1 MSQFDVDLGL
11 FKRLEP
17 AARPIDTFSPVR
29 IKAPDAGSQLR
40 ELAAGLST
48 FNQGLTKFALEEKEE
63 FDEKER
69 LLGEAEAAELSA
81 EDRRKIAIKG
91 IQQAEKDG
99 LIPEGYSPARLIAI
113 QEAVGREIAQDYEKR
128 AFSLVQSLS
137 DPTNNDNIEKAFKS
151 EWEKTQLG
159 DQSFYIT
166 AAALKARAEIDN
178 RLERQV
184 YAQRAVNTVSLNKEQ
199 HSDKLTSDLDDLDT
213 LKSDYTPEFFETHM
227 NDGKTQFNHSFFQ
240 ETYERVAAE
249 AISLAQQGDKE
260 RAVLLIEAFS
270 QANPSKQKNADM
282 GRKFGIELKELE
294 RKVELADRDFEAAER
309 SRDAQK
315 EAEAGREQV
324 RLKRERDAVVNRIW
338 ATTDFTQLTR
348 SEAEGVVLS
357 GFEEAGIAPEQ
368 VGDYIRNDFPTDYSK
383 SQDSTVEREEGL
395 LLGNVGSQAEL
406 DALIEELKPS
416 RAVIAAAQSGLE
428 RRLLNQSDRIR
439 GRTSNSRT
447 RWAQIIAVGLE
458 KSTSPLAN
466 QLYNREIQRFDDA
479 VIDIIEEIQE
489 ENQGIS
495 PVDLGNEV
503 QRRIGAWVNENQ
515 ARVTDERDVGSVVS
529 QIRAE
534 GVELPQIG
542 ELPPEPSD
550 EEFAG
555 EGPAEGLF
563 AGRLGNRVGDY
574 FDQTTSK
581 AREDYARENV
591 QPIIQEELKSA
602 DFQIRK
608 ITRGFTRPATSLT
621 PATPVPGREL
631 DQNGLDARRYR
642 SAVLFTGVSIDDLER
657 GAFENGVTIVDTLRN
672 PEVTPYFPNKKA
684 LSDALDAY
692 NAAAPEA
699 KNETLIGRL
708 IGELGSGETGTAEQ
722 FATVQGL
729 LLIRRGMVEQESN

>member
-81 EDRRKIAIKG
+81 EERRKIAING
-91 IQQAEKDG
+91 IRQAEKDG

-128 AFSLVQSLS
+128 AFSLVQRLS
-137 DPTNNDNIEKAFKS
+137 DPTNNENIEEAFKG

-166 AAALKARAEIDN
+166 ASALKARAEIDN

-213 LKSDYTPEFFETHM
+213 LKSDYTPEFFENHM

-240 ETYERVAAE
+240 ETYERVSAE

-260 RAVLLIEAFS
+260 RAMLLIEAFS
-270 QANPSKQKNADM
+270 QANPSGQKNADM
-282 GRKFGIELKELE
+282 GRKFGIELKELQ

-309 SRDAQK
+309 SRNAQK
-315 EAEAGREQV
+315 EAEAGREEA

-338 ATTDFTQLTR
+338 ARTDFTQLTR
-348 SEAEGVVLS
+348 REAEEVVRS

-383 SQDSTVEREEGL
+383 SQDSTIEREEGL
-395 LLGNVGSQAEL
+395 LLGNAGSQAEL

-416 RAVIAAAQSGLE
+416 RAVVAAAQSGLE
-428 RRLLNQSDRIR
+428 RNLLNQSDRIR
-439 GRTSNSRT
+439 GRTSDSR
-447 RWAQIIAVGLE
+447 RLWLNLVESGLE
-458 KSTSPLAN
+458 GSVGTLST
-466 QLYNREIQRFDDA
+466 EIFNEESQRFDDA
-479 VIDIIEEIQE
+479 VSDIIEEIQE
-489 ENQGIS
+489 ENQNIS
-495 PVDLGNEV
+495 PLDLGNEV
-503 QRRIGAWVNENQ
+503 QRRIREWVTENKSRILNEQ
-515 ARVTDERDVGSVVS
+515 DVNSVVS
-529 QIRAE
+529 RIRADE
-534 GVELPQIG
+534 FVLPQIG

-555 EGPAEGLF
+555 EGPLEGLF

-591 QPIIQEELKSA
+591 QPIIQEELKAA

-631 DQNGLDARRYR
+631 DQNGIDARRYR
-642 SAVLFTGVSIDDLER
+642 SAVLFTGVSIEDLER
-657 GAFENGVTIVDTLRN
+657 GSFENGVTIVDDLRK
-672 PEVTPYFPNKKA
+672 PKMTPFFPNKKA
-684 LSDALDAY
+684 LEDALDEY
-692 NAAAPEA
+692 DNAAPEA
-699 KNETLIGRL
+699 QSGTLIGRL
-708 IGELGSGETGTAEQ
+708 IAELGAENTGTADD
-722 FATVQGL
+722 FATMQGL
-729 LLIRRGMVEQESN
+729 LLQRRGMN

>member
-81 EDRRKIAIKG
+81 EERRKIAING
-91 IQQAEKDG
+91 IRQAEKDG

-128 AFSLVQSLS
+128 AFSLVQRLS
-137 DPTNNDNIEKAFKS
+137 DPTNDENIEEAFKG

-166 AAALKARAEIDN
+166 TAALKARAEIDN

-199 HSDKLTSDLDDLDT
+199 HSDELTSKLDDLDT
-213 LKSDYTPEFFETHM
+213 LKSEYTPEFFENHM

-240 ETYERVAAE
+240 ETYERVSAE

-270 QANPSKQKNADM
+270 QANPSGQKNADM

-294 RKVELADRDFEAAER
+294 RKVKLADRDFEAAER

-315 EAEAGREQV
+315 EAEAGREEA
-324 RLKRERDAVVNRIW
+324 RLKRERDQVVNRIW
-338 ATTDFTQLTR
+338 AATDFTQLTR
-348 SEAEGVVLS
+348 SEAEEVVLS

-368 VGDYIRNDFPTDYSK
+368 VGDYIRNDFPNDYSK

-395 LLGNVGSQAEL
+395 LLGNAGSQAEL

-416 RAVIAAAQSGLE
+416 RAVVAAAQSGLE
-428 RRLLNQSDRIR
+428 RNLLNQSDRIR
-439 GRTSNSRT
+439 GRTSDSR
-447 RWAQIIAVGLE
+447 RLWLNLVESGLE
-458 KSTSPLAN
+458 GSVGTLST
-466 QLYNREIQRFDDA
+466 EIFNEESQRFDDA
-479 VIDIIEEIQE
+479 VSEFINEIQE
-489 ENQGIS
+489 ENPNIS

-503 QRRIGAWVNENQ
+503 QRRTREWVTENKPRILNEQ
-515 ARVTDERDVGSVVS
+515 DVNSVVS
-529 QIRAE
+529 RIRADE
-534 GVELPQIG
+534 FVLPQIG
-542 ELPPEPSD
+542 ELPTAPSGD
-550 EEFAG
+550 EFTE
-555 EGPAEGLF
+555 EGALFGLVG
-563 AGRLGNRVGDY
+563 GRLANRVGDY
-574 FDQTTSK
+574 FEETT
-581 AREDYARENV
+581 AQGRERYARENV
-591 QPIIQEELKSA
+591 QPVIQEELKAA
-602 DFQIRK
+602 DQAIRLSTSGTTRTDPRSGLPVK
-608 ITRGFTRPATSLT
+608 IAPE
-621 PATPVPGREL
+621 PL
-631 DQNGLDARRYR
+631 DQDGMQARRYR
-642 SAVLFTGVSIDDLER
+642 SAVLFTGVSIEDLER
-657 GAFENGVTIVDTLRN
+657 GSFENGVTIVDDLRN
-672 PEVTPYFPNKKA
+672 PKMTPFFPNKKA
-684 LSDALDAY
+684 LEDALDEY
-692 NAAAPEA
+692 DNADPEA
-699 KNETLIGRL
+699 QSGTLIGRL
-708 IGELGSGETGTAEQ
+708 ITELGAENTGTADD
-722 FATVQGL
+722 FATMQGL
-729 LLIRRGMVEQESN
+729 LLQRRGMN

>member
-69 LLGEAEAAELSA
+69 LLGEAAAAELSA
-81 EDRRKIAIKG
+81 EERRKIAING
-91 IQQAEKDG
+91 IRQAEKDG

-113 QEAVGREIAQDYEKR
+113 QEAVGREIAQDYEIR
-128 AFSLVQSLS
+128 AFSLVQRLS
-137 DPTNNDNIEKAFKS
+137 DPTNNENIEEAFKG

-166 AAALKARAEIDN
+166 ASALKARAEIDN

-213 LKSDYTPEFFETHM
+213 LKSDYTPEFFENHM

-240 ETYERVAAE
+240 ETYERVSAE

-270 QANPSKQKNADM
+270 QANPSGQKNADM

-348 SEAEGVVLS
+348 SEAEGVVRS

-368 VGDYIRNDFPTDYSK
+368 VGDYIRNDFPTDYSR

-395 LLGNVGSQAEL
+395 LLGNAGSQAEL

-428 RRLLNQSDRIR
+428 RNLLNQSDRIR
-439 GRTSNSRT
+439 GRTSDSR
-447 RWAQIIAVGLE
+447 RLWLNLVESGLE
-458 KSTSPLAN
+458 GSVGTLST
-466 QLYNREIQRFDDA
+466 EIFNEESQRFDDA
-479 VIDIIEEIQE
+479 VSDIIEEIQE
-489 ENQGIS
+489 ENQNIS
-495 PVDLGNEV
+495 PLDLGNEV
-503 QRRIGAWVNENQ
+503 QRRIREWVTENKSRILNEQ
-515 ARVTDERDVGSVVS
+515 DVNSVVS
-529 QIRAE
+529 RIRADE
-534 GVELPQIG
+534 FVLPQIG
-542 ELPPEPSD
+542 ELPPAPSGD
-550 EEFAG
+550 SFVEGGLIETRFTDRFA
-555 EGPAEGLF
+555 
-563 AGRLGNRVGDY
+563 DY
-574 FDQTTSK
+574 FSAPTAAARQKASSAVQEVARDTLEEANKNLIRIREGGMRSISFGVGGPGQMVRVEGQDIDQ
-581 AREDYARENV
+581 
-591 QPIIQEELKSA
+591 Q
-602 DFQIRK
+602 
-608 ITRGFTRPATSLT
+608 
-621 PATPVPGREL
+621 GR
-631 DQNGLDARRYR
+631 DARRYR
-642 SAVLFTGVSIDDLER
+642 AAVLFTGVSIEDLER
-657 GAFENGVTIVDTLRN
+657 GSFENGVTIVDELRN

-708 IGELGSGETGTAEQ
+708 INELGSGETGTAEQ